1 MPQFVSGPRYKKEDE
16 GSRKKIVFL
25 WSPLF
30 PNNVQLYIEV
40 DIDKAR
46 LEVRLHGCASKIV
59 QTSNRETMRGGE
71 GELTLIIA
79 RQNIEIDRVT
89 PPSRL
94 LNKAVAYQTMH
105 RLGKPQ

>member
-1 MPQFVSGPRYKKEDE
+1 MSNSIWIIIVSIKPFCP
-16 GSRKKIVFL
+16 VL
-25 WSPLF
+25 
-30 PNNVQLYIEV
+30 NQLDRIISLQNIEV